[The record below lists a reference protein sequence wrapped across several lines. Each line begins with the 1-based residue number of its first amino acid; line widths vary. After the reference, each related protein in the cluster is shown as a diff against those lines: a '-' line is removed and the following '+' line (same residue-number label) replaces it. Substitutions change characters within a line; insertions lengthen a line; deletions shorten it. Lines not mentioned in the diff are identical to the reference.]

1 MLYVEFIAEILTTIA
16 LAWYV
21 IMMFDFDI
29 TARREKIFMAID
41 PPLIRE
47 KDPVRFDEIH
57 HAHRLGIACLGI
69 GILIMVMMI
78 FHDFRLIRFI
88 ALA

>member
-1 MLYVEFIAEILTTIA
+1 MLYLEFLAEVLTAVT

-29 TARREKIFMAID
+29 TARREKVFMAMD

-69 GILIMVMMI
+69 GMLIMVMMI
-78 FHDFRLIRFI
+78 FHDFRLIREMS
-88 ALA
+88 LT